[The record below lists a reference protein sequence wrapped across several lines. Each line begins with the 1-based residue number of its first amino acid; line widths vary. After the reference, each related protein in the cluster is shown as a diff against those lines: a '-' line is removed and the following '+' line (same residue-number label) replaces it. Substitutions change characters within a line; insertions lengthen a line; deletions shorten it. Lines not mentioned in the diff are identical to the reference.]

1 MGSDW
6 LMTFIL
12 FSTIGTA
19 IYVFA
24 IVPLFPA
31 PPNTTPTFTNLTFT
45 LTSSSSTSPT
55 RSGSFIHQP
64 DASTPG
70 TPTVNS
76 STDDK
81 YLSNVLVFS
90 ASSLNDEEY
99 ILTMNVGV
107 DSVLLLD
114 YIIYTAGDNDEPLGD
129 GSSLTSTAPDSQRTA
144 GLISDRWA
152 TFKTI
157 SNIFGV
163 LHLSFRALDEVLSDH
178 S

>member
-1 MGSDW
+1 
-6 LMTFIL
+6 MTFIL

-90 ASSLNDEEY
+90 ASSLNDEEH

-144 GLISDRWA
+144 GLISDR
-152 TFKTI
+152 
-157 SNIFGV
+157 
-163 LHLSFRALDEVLSDH
+163 
-178 S
+178 